1 MELDE
6 IKKLMQ
12 EKVQDITESFIPEA
26 LNNERLENAFKS
38 PECDEQGYS
47 PSLPAIVDSNIYHN
61 LPNDVKAISY
71 LSATLKSELYSK
83 YLDEEAIVWDT
94 ATQELLLYIPDKKH
108 PAVAFKGSRWQY
120 ARKLKKEYLDPDPSM
135 RRIQI
140 KRMYSIIK
148 YNIKKEI
155 ILKTNSHEKD
165 LLA

>member
-1 MELDE
+1 MSD
-6 IKKLMQ
+6 IKLR
-12 EKVQDITESFIPEA
+12 EDLLKVVPDVDALIPQSENEFSDIQKFG
-26 LNNERLENAFKS
+26 L
-38 PECDEQGYS
+38 
-47 PSLPAIVDSNIYHN
+47 VDSNIYHN
-61 LPNDVKAISY
+61 LPNDVKTISY

-165 LLA
+165 LFA